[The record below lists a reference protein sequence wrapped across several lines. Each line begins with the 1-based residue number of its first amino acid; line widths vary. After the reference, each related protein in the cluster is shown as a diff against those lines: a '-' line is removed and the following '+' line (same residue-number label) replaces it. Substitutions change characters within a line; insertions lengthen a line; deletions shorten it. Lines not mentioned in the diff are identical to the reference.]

1 MCAVSRLIK
10 NSEDRKI
17 TSFPLKKIIVFNFE
31 EQVLSDCY
39 YESMFDM
46 FLKINNY
53 QCVNDEKNVDDIDNE
68 SISQYNVLKKQ
79 SISSKILYN
88 DIPII
93 KDLDDEYELIKKQTH
108 KKATRLEKLLQIHY
122 ENISNKEELSTKL

>member
-1 MCAVSRLIK
+1 
-10 NSEDRKI
+10 
-17 TSFPLKKIIVFNFE
+17 
-31 EQVLSDCY
+31 
-39 YESMFDM
+39 MFDM
-46 FLKINNY
+46 FLKNNNY

-93 KDLDDEYELIKKQTH
+93 KDLDDEYELMKKQTH
-108 KKATRLEKLLQIHY
+108 KKATRLGKLLQIHY
-122 ENISNKEELSTKL
+122 ENISNKEELSTKLWRKFKWSLVDKL

>member
-1 MCAVSRLIK
+1 
-10 NSEDRKI
+10 
-17 TSFPLKKIIVFNFE
+17 
-31 EQVLSDCY
+31 
-39 YESMFDM
+39 MFDM
-46 FLKINNY
+46 FLKNNNY

-122 ENISNKEELSTKL
+122 ENISNKEELSTKLWRKFKWSLVDKL

>member
-1 MCAVSRLIK
+1 MYEFHYVVFVCVC
-10 NSEDRKI
+10 EDRKI

-46 FLKINNY
+46 FLKNNNY
-53 QCVNDEKNVDDIDNE
+53 QCVNDEKNVDDINNE

-108 KKATRLEKLLQIHY
+108 
-122 ENISNKEELSTKL
+122 